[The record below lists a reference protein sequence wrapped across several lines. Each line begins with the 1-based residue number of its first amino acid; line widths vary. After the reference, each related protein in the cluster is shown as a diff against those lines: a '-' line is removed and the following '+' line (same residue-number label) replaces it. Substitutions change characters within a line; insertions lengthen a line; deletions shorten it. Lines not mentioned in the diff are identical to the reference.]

1 MRARIPDGVRRL
13 VWLAQADGGSCRKVG
28 AEFGISAKSVS
39 RIGHDPT
46 VCADVYRGCGSRL
59 GFADREEISRSLAAG
74 RSNAEIARR
83 LGRSPSTIGREIARN
98 GGRDAYRAAS
108 AHAGTLQRARRPK
121 PTKFQRCRA
130 LAVTVENWLET
141 EQWSPE
147 QISAR
152 LPLEFP
158 DDDTMRVSAE
168 TIYNALY
175 VRGRGGLRQ
184 ELVRHLRSQRAA
196 RRPRT
201 ITARNRERSSIP
213 DKVLIAE
220 RPDEVTDRQVPGHW
234 EGDLIMG
241 RNNGSQVA
249 TLVERTT
256 GLLLLGKLDNKQAAT
271 VAARLQ
277 ERIATLPDCLRR
289 SITWDQGSEMA
300 NHQQL
305 TIATDVKVYFCDPHA
320 PWQRGSNENTNG
332 LLRQYLPRD
341 SDLSRFSQ
349 ADLDDIADKLN
360 RRPRKRHQFLTP
372 SEVFDQLV
380 LH

>member
-1 MRARIPDGVRRL
+1 
-13 VWLAQADGGSCRKVG
+13 LAL
-28 AEFGISAKSVS
+28 
-39 RIGHDPT
+39 T
-46 VCADVYRGCGSRL
+46 VD
-59 GFADREEISRSLAAG
+59 
-74 RSNAEIARR
+74 
-83 LGRSPSTIGREIARN
+83 
-98 GGRDAYRAAS
+98 
-108 AHAGTLQRARRPK
+108 
-121 PTKFQRCRA
+121 
-130 LAVTVENWLET
+130 NWLET

-158 DDDTMRVSAE
+158 DDDTMRVSTE

-175 VRGRGGLRQ
+175 VHGRGGLRQ
-184 ELVRHLRSQRAA
+184 ELVRHLRSQRTS

-201 ITARNRERSSIP
+201 ITARNRQRSSIP

-241 RNNGSQVA
+241 RNNGSQIA

-277 ERIATLPDCLRR
+277 ERITTLPDCLRR

-300 NHQQL
+300 DHQQL
-305 TIATDVKVYFCDPHA
+305 TIATDVKVYFCDPHV

-341 SDLSRFSQ
+341 SDLSQFSQ
-349 ADLDDIADKLN
+349 AHLDDIADKLN
-360 RRPRKRHQFLTP
+360 RRPRKRHHFLTP